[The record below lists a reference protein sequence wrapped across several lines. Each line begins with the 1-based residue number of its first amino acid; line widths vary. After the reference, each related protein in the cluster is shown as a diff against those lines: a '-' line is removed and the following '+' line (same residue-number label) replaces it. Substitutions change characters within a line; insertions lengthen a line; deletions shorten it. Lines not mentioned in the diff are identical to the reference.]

1 MASQTALAN
10 LARSNDIRG
19 GTTSSSADCTVLR
32 VAIQVTNLSGERYWA
47 YDTPLPSQVQ
57 IAVNINIVGLDQK
70 TESTVEAPFVFT
82 VSYTPSIAQLSV
94 KGKAQVTGD
103 RSEVVQMTEEH
114 KKNRPPPQ
122 TVIQA
127 VSNIAMAEVIIMSKS
142 LGIPPPLPPIGLP
155 SETPPTQPIQR
166 KEPRYTT

>member
-1 MASQTALAN
+1 M
-10 LARSNDIRG
+10 
-19 GTTSSSADCTVLR
+19 LR
-32 VAIQVTNLSGERYWA
+32 VAIQITNLSAERYWA
-47 YDTPLPSQVQ
+47 YDTPLPPQVQ

-94 KGKAQVTGD
+94 KGRAQVTGD

-114 KKNRPPPQ
+114 RKNRPPPQ
-122 TVIQA
+122 QVMQA
-127 VSNIAMAEVIIMSKS
+127 VSSIAIAEVIIMSKS

-155 SETPPTQPIQR
+155 SEQAAAPPVQK
-166 KEPRYTT
+166 KESRYTT

>member
-1 MASQTALAN
+1 MALAN

-19 GTTSSSADCTVLR
+19 AATASSDDGIVLR
-32 VAIQVTNLSGERYWA
+32 VAIQVTNLSGERFWA
-47 YDTPLPSQVQ
+47 YDTPLPPQVQ
-57 IAVNINIVGLDQK
+57 ISVNINIVGLDQK

-82 VSYTPSIAQLSV
+82 VSYTPSIAQLDV
-94 KGKAQVTGD
+94 KGKAQVSGD
-103 RSEVVQMTEEH
+103 RSEVVQMAEEH

-127 VSNIAMAEVIIMSKS
+127 VSNIGMAEVIIMSKS

-155 SETPPTQPIQR
+155 TEAAVTQAIPK

>member
-1 MASQTALAN
+1 MILEGYRCLSDDLTL
-10 LARSNDIRG
+10 
-19 GTTSSSADCTVLR
+19 LR
-32 VAIQVTNLSGERYWA
+32 VAVQVTNLSGERYWA
-47 YDTPLPSQVQ
+47 YDTPLPPQVQ
-57 IAVNINIVGLDQK
+57 IAVNINIVGVDQK

-94 KGKAQVTGD
+94 RGRAQVTGD
-103 RSEVVQMTEEH
+103 RSEVVQMTEDH

-122 TVIQA
+122 QVIQA
-127 VSNIAMAEVIIMSKS
+127 VSSIALAEVIIMSKS

-155 SETPPTQPIQR
+155 AEASPTAPIQR

>member
-1 MASQTALAN
+1 MILEGYRCLSDD
-10 LARSNDIRG
+10 R
-19 GTTSSSADCTVLR
+19 TVLR
-32 VAIQVTNLSGERYWA
+32 VAVQVTNLSGERYWA
-47 YDTPLPSQVQ
+47 YDTPLPPQVQ
-57 IAVNINIVGLDQK
+57 IAVNINIVGFDQK
-70 TESTVEAPFVFT
+70 TESTVEAPFVFA

-103 RSEVVQMTEEH
+103 RSEVVEMTEEH

-122 TVIQA
+122 QVIQA
-127 VSNIAMAEVIIMSKS
+127 VSSIALAEVIVMSKS

-155 SETPPTQPIQR
+155 AETLPAQPFQR

>member
-1 MASQTALAN
+1 MILEGYRCLS
-10 LARSNDIRG
+10 D
-19 GTTSSSADCTVLR
+19 DCIVLR
-32 VAIQVTNLSGERYWA
+32 VAVQVTNLSGERYWA
-47 YDTPLPSQVQ
+47 YDTPLPPQVQ

-94 KGKAQVTGD
+94 KGKAQVTGE
-103 RSEVVQMTEEH
+103 RSEVVEMTEDH

-122 TVIQA
+122 QVIQA
-127 VSNIAMAEVIIMSKS
+127 VSSMALAEVIIMSKS

-155 SETPPTQPIQR
+155 AETLPAQPVQR

>member
-1 MASQTALAN
+1 MAPAN
-10 LARSNDIRG
+10 LPRSNDIRG
-19 GTTSSSADCTVLR
+19 AARPFSDDSIVLR
-32 VAIQVTNLSGERYWA
+32 VAIQVTNLTGERYWA
-47 YDTPLPSQVQ
+47 SDTPLPPQVQ

-70 TESTVEAPFVFT
+70 TDSMVETPFVFT

-103 RSEVVQMTEEH
+103 TSEVAQMTEEH

-155 SETPPTQPIQR
+155 PEASPTQPSQR
-166 KEPRYTT
+166 KDQRYTT

>member
-1 MASQTALAN
+1 MILEGYRCLSDDLN
-10 LARSNDIRG
+10 
-19 GTTSSSADCTVLR
+19 VLR
-32 VAIQVTNLSGERYWA
+32 VAVQVTNLSGERYWA
-47 YDTPLPSQVQ
+47 YDTPLPPQVQ

-103 RSEVVQMTEEH
+103 PSEVVQMAEERR
-114 KKNRPPPQ
+114 KNRPPPQ
-122 TVIQA
+122 QVIQA
-127 VSNIAMAEVIIMSKS
+127 VSSIALAEVIIMSKS

-155 SETPPTQPIQR
+155 AEQSPAPPVQR
-166 KEPRYTT
+166 KESRYTT